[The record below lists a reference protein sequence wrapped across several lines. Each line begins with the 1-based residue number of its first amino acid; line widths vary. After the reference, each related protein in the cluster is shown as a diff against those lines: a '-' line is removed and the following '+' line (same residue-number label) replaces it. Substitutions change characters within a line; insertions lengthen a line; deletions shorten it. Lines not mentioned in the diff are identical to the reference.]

1 MDLKFKKLQ
10 FFFFRR
16 NENCDFRYNRHNTLS
31 MSLFFKAFPLLIL
44 AMGGNVW
51 FSLDMKIFSM
61 YGDLAWWV

>member
-44 AMGGNVW
+44 AMGGNV
-51 FSLDMKIFSM
+51 
-61 YGDLAWWV
+61 